1 MKAISVCVGLLACVV
16 AAAAAS
22 SEGSLLRVQLRK
34 RTIDI
39 EEVKASKLSIQRYN
53 ALQHRNALLGE
64 AEEADIPLLDFLDAQ
79 CKCRSC
85 HAAARRFLV
94 DCIYLHGSRRT

>member
-1 MKAISVCVGLLACVV
+1 MAKLQTGMRMKASSVCVGLLACVV

-22 SEGSLLRVQLRK
+22 SEGSPLRVRLHK

-79 CKCRSC
+79 CKCQS
-85 HAAARRFLV
+85 
-94 DCIYLHGSRRT
+94 